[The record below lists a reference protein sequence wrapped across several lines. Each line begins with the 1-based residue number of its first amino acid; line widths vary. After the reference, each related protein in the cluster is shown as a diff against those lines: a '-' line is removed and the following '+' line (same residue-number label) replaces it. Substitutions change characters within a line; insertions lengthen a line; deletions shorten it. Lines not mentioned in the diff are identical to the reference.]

1 MAGTLSEGI
10 RGYGSTVARLA
21 RDAKFVFRVLK
32 HPSAPWS
39 ARVVAACSTAYLVSP
54 IQLIPSFI
62 PVIGQLD
69 DVLVLYLGMKFIN
82 AITPAWIRE
91 ECADSERASWQRGTS
106 LLPSV
111 LGLQTENPRV

>member
-1 MAGTLSEGI
+1 MAGCLTDEMLK
-10 RGYGSTVARLA
+10 YGRTVARLA
-21 RDAKFVFRVLK
+21 RDARFVFRVLK
-32 HPSAPWS
+32 HPCAPWS
-39 ARVVAACSTAYLVSP
+39 ARIVAGCSTAYLVSP
-54 IQLIPSFI
+54 VQLIPSFI

-106 LLPSV
+106 LIPSV

>member
-10 RGYGSTVARLA
+10 RGYGRTVARLA

-82 AITPAWIRE
+82 AVTPDPVRA
-91 ECADSERASWQRGTS
+91 ECSHPDCASSKRGGS
-106 LLPSV
+106 VLPSV
-111 LGLQTENPRV
+111 LGLQPENPRI